1 MTDVN
6 PAGTAAG
13 DVRLAKFDPLPRV
26 LFFDD
31 FDEGING
38 WCELVGNHDNNLD
51 NIRPLVRDLRPAQ
64 LSTCTFF
71 DIGTHG
77 SFDGVYS
84 LKLAT
89 RPRVNHMNQ
98 LIKRVSYVKR
108 GLVRLE
114 TWFTYKAETVFDPS
128 LTGPKQ
134 WDGNYHPVEAMFGD
148 FCFSNDVNDG
158 PDGRRHHCALRYVN
172 TDFEGNFVRKWMY
185 KTSLQVTTK
194 MQLAGMPT
202 PTDYHTVH
210 PDDWEEVPGGAFSL
224 CHNEVPT
231 KINWN
236 YLSWTFD
243 TDARRNV
250 ELRVND
256 RVMDLRDLPVPVYD
270 HEYYGCDRLLNF
282 CIDVRTH
289 LPVRNFLFL
298 DSVLVSV
305 DW

>member
-1 MTDVN
+1 MADVT

-77 SFDGVYS
+77 SVDGVYS

-98 LIKRVSYVKR
+98 LIKRVTYVRR

-128 LTGPKQ
+128 FTGPQQ

-158 PDGRRHHCALRYVN
+158 PDGKRHHCALRYVN

-224 CHNEVPT
+224 CHNEVPPRST
-231 KINWN
+231 G
-236 YLSWTFD
+236 T
-243 TDARRNV
+243 T
-250 ELRVND
+250 
-256 RVMDLRDLPVPVYD
+256 
-270 HEYYGCDRLLNF
+270 
-282 CIDVRTH
+282 
-289 LPVRNFLFL
+289 
-298 DSVLVSV
+298 
-305 DW
+305 

>member
-1 MTDVN
+1 MSP
-6 PAGTAAG
+6 PAGIGAG

-38 WCELVGNHDNNLD
+38 WCELVGNHDNDLD

-77 SFDGVYS
+77 SVDGVYS

-98 LIKRVSYVKR
+98 LIKRVTYVAR

-114 TWFTYKAETVFDPS
+114 TWFTYKAETVFDPA

-158 PDGRRHHCALRYVN
+158 PDGKRHHCALRYVN

-194 MQLAGMPT
+194 MGSSGFRVGE
-202 PTDYHTVH
+202 TDRGAPLGEAAVTVQAH
-210 PDDWEEVPGGAFSL
+210 AMTCPARDGGGDGRATQKSEVPRIGAAAQRMRDD
-224 CHNEVPT
+224 V
-231 KINWN
+231 
-236 YLSWTFD
+236 
-243 TDARRNV
+243 V
-250 ELRVND
+250 
-256 RVMDLRDLPVPVYD
+256 DLDQMR
-270 HEYYGCDRLLNF
+270 
-282 CIDVRTH
+282 
-289 LPVRNFLFL
+289 
-298 DSVLVSV
+298 
-305 DW
+305 